1 MIRKMQQCIF
11 YIMQIV
17 KDNIYEKQEA
27 RNIMV
32 KYYRTDDRMIR
43 EVDKLDS
50 GAWAYMVSPTTEEA
64 QEIAER
70 LDVDLGDIFAAVDKE
85 ESARIELED
94 GYTKT

>member
-1 MIRKMQQCIF
+1 
-11 YIMQIV
+11 
-17 KDNIYEKQEA
+17 
-27 RNIMV
+27 MV

-94 GYTKT
+94 GYTLILVDVPSLEMRHEKASYNRH